1 MAQRRLIELVLD
13 ENQELPGVEAISLVK
28 YPAIESNFVFFNRQN
43 RPSQLITMGAIDDE
57 KRTLIGPAMI
67 PDKLIPRYDEETGE
81 EYDVYF
87 SADTVKKSAEFFLK
101 QNRTNSHTHE
111 HQTAIEN
118 VSVVESWIVE
128 DAEKDKQNLYNLSN
142 PVGTWMVRIHCANEN
157 MWQEVKAG
165 NLQGLSIEGYF
176 FDNVQKMSK
185 TKLSERT
192 MIERIYQW
200 FTRRKFYA
208 EVTLGNGDVICTDG
222 DVLEPGVS
230 VYKLDDKGNPVDIP
244 NGTYQ
249 TEGGKSFEVYD
260 GIVIEFDGQVA
271 ATEAKTPQQPEIN
284 EMKVMYLKNL
294 YKQRMKKI
302 KMARHAFTDYAKEA
316 TIWLRPL
323 GIDAPDKQFYPFRY
337 GSFQEYADAV
347 QEWLEELG
355 DNMGMPVEEAEPVDW
370 DYIDAEAV
378 STGYVEGF
386 TESTYDTYLWVLE
399 KAGDLTMDPVEL
411 MKAIQEMG
419 WDYDEVEN
427 EWERSFQ
434 GKMTILQWAEELFEN
449 GDIDKSSM
457 SNYFDW
463 EKFGNDLLAGGDV
476 ALLIEESGDAALS
489 EEAEGL
495 RGEELA
501 TWYLD
506 NAGLEIEDLGDEIF
520 EKYFDLHYYAKD
532 LQQSGDV
539 TQVGTSANPL
549 LFVY

>member
-1 MAQRRLIELVLD
+1 MAQRKLIELVLD

-111 HQTAIEN
+111 HQTAIDN

-142 PVGTWMVRIHCANEN
+142 PVGTWMVRIHCANED

-176 FDNVQKMSK
+176 FDRVQKMSK

-192 MIERIYQW
+192 MLERIYKW

-208 EVTLGNGDVICTDG
+208 EITLGNGDVVCTDAEAI
-222 DVLEPGVS
+222 EPGVG
-230 VYKLDDKGNPVDIP
+230 VYKLDDKGNPIDLP

-260 GIVIEFDGQVA
+260 GVVIEYDGQVA
-271 ATEAKTPQQPEIN
+271 ATEAKTPEKPAIN

-294 YKQRMKKI
+294 YKQRMKKT
-302 KMARHAFTDYAKEA
+302 KMARHAFTNYAKEA

-323 GIDAPDKQFYPFRY
+323 GVDAPDKQFYPFQY
-337 GSFQEYADAV
+337 GSFDEYADAV
-347 QEWLEELG
+347 QEWLDELS
-355 DNMGMPVEEAEPVDW
+355 DNMGTVVEEAEPVDW

-378 STGYVEGF
+378 HTGYREGLS
-386 TESTYDTYLWVLE
+386 EISYDTYLWVLE
-399 KAGDLTMDPVEL
+399 KAGELTMNPVEL
-411 MKAIQEMG
+411 SQAIKDMG
-419 WDYDEVEN
+419 WEWDEAESQWDN
-427 EWERSFQ
+427 TFQ
-434 GKMTILQWAEELFEN
+434 GKMTILQWAEELYDN

-463 EKFGNDLLAGGDV
+463 DMFGNDLLAGGDV
-476 ALLIEESGDAALS
+476 AQLIEESGDAALS

-495 RGEELA
+495 RGAELA
-501 TWYLD
+501 EWYLD
-506 NAGLEIEDLGDEIF
+506 NAGLEIEDLGDDIF
-520 EKYFDLHYYAKD
+520 EKYFDIHYYAKD
-532 LQQSGDV
+532 LERSGDV